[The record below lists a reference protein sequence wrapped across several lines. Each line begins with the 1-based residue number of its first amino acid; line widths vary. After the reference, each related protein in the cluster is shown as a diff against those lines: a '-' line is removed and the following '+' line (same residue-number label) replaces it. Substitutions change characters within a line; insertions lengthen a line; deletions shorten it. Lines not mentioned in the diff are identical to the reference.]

1 VYEYYDINDDELGVI
16 KESWDRMGINPTTHL
31 SNAKSKDGSWKD
43 YFSHSDYLYD
53 TDFNKKVVDVSMR
66 NNFDI
71 ECEAKAKLPA
81 IENFHKDYFVI

>member
-1 VYEYYDINDDELGVI
+1 VYEYYHINDDELGVI
-16 KESWDRMGINPTTHL
+16 KESWERMDINPTTHL

-53 TDFNKKVVDVSMR
+53 YVFNKKVADFSLE

-81 IENFHKDYFVI
+81 IESFHKDYFT